1 MKNSFLLISDQDEPA
16 WAAVLKEALDPF
28 GHLNIVREGEA
39 EAEILR
45 ARHDLIIIDAA
56 AINQPARLVSR
67 LLALRPELRIAVAA
81 AAPEWQETRNV
92 LRAGAVDY
100 FRRSPNKEELHFT
113 IRDILVSL
121 SLIAPWSQLIDA
133 DIGELS

>member
-1 MKNSFLLISDQDEPA
+1 MKISVLLISDHDEPA
-16 WAAVLKEALDPF
+16 WAAVLKDALDSI
-28 GHLNIVREGEA
+28 GHLNIIRECKA

-56 AINQPARLVSR
+56 AINQPARLVSS
-67 LLALRPELRIAVAA
+67 LLALRPQLPIAVAA

-100 FRRSPNKEELHFT
+100 FRRSPNKEELHYT
-113 IRDILVSL
+113 IQDLLDHL
-121 SLIAPWSQLIDA
+121 SLIKR
-133 DIGELS
+133 

>member
-1 MKNSFLLISDQDEPA
+1 MKISFLLISDHDEPA
-16 WAAVLKEALDPF
+16 WAEVLKVALKPF
-28 GHLNIVREGEA
+28 GNLNIIREGEA
-39 EAEILR
+39 EEEILR

-56 AINQPARLVSR
+56 AINQPARLVSS
-67 LLALRPELRIAVAA
+67 LLALGPQLPIAVAA

-113 IRDILVSL
+113 IRDILVRL
-121 SLIAPWSQLIDA
+121 SLIKP
-133 DIGELS
+133 